1 MLAAQVIAPGS
12 KLATARGLRAETAT
26 SSLGQVL
33 GVAGCD
39 EDDLYAAMDWVL
51 ARKDAI
57 ENALAARHLAN
68 GTLVLYDVSS
78 AAFEG
83 RTCPLGAIGHARDGV
98 KGRLQIVYGLLCS
111 PTGVPVAIEVFEGN
125 TADPKT
131 LTAQIDKLK
140 TRFGLSRIA
149 LVGDRGMLTSAR
161 IRDELRPAQLDW
173 ISALRADQI
182 KALVNDGALQLSLF
196 DEQNLFEITHPDY
209 PGERLVCCHNPALAD
224 ERARKRDELLAA
236 TENELQTIAAA
247 TRRQRRPLRGQD
259 KIALRVGKVRN
270 KFKMAKHFDLD
281 ITDEAFT
288 FTRNQDSI
296 AAEAALDGIYVLRTS
311 LPEHALHRDD
321 VVLRYKD
328 LADVERFF
336 RTLNTELD
344 VRPIRHRLADRVRA
358 HMFLRMLSYYI
369 SWHMKQALAPIL
381 FTDNDKPAAAAK
393 RADPVAAAQ
402 RSDEA
407 LTKAARKR
415 THDDYPVHSF
425 TSLLADLATICAN
438 HIQPTNDLPAFTMLT
453 TPTPLQR
460 RALELLGV
468 SHRHPRSICYRHRIV
483 NKLRWSHGHS
493 RGSCGGRRSNRAHA
507 GLLSAAA
514 RRFGARGRPSARPSG
529 YVAGQLPARPR
540 LRGARPAGRARHAA
554 RRVGA
559 GVANHH
565 LPRRPADHEDE
576 VRRSRAADRRTTDAH
591 LVGQD
596 RGGARGPVGR
606 TWRRTGV
613 ESAARR
619 HRGAPGRRHRRAGDG
634 QSVRTQ

>member
-1 MLAAQVIAPGS
+1 MYVAVVPNRGSPPAILLRESYRDGGKVKNRTLANLSHWPEEKVDDLRRVLKGQSPKLDLTQAVEITRSLPHGNVAAVLGSAQRLGMAELIDPTPSRNRDLVLAMLAAQVIAPGS

-33 GVAGCD
+33 GVACCD

-57 ENALAARHLAN
+57 EKALAARHLAN

-78 AAFEG
+78 AALQG
-83 RTCPLGAIGHARDGV
+83 RSCPLGAIGHARDGV
-98 KGRLQIVYGLLCS
+98 NGRLQIVYGLLCS

-131 LTAQIDKLK
+131 LAAQITKLK
-140 TRFGLSRIA
+140 TRFGLSRVA
-149 LVGDRGMLTSAR
+149 VVGDRGMLTGAR
-161 IRDELRPAQLDW
+161 IEKELRPAHVDW
-173 ISALRADQI
+173 LSALRAPQI
-182 KALVNDGALQLSLF
+182 NALINDGALQLSLF
-196 DEQNLFEITHPDY
+196 DEQNLVEITPPDY

-224 ERARKRDELLAA
+224 ERARKRGELLAG
-236 TENELQTIAAA
+236 TEKELDKIAAA
-247 TRRQRRPLRGQD
+247 TGRQRRPVRGKD

-270 KFKMAKHFDLD
+270 HYKMAKHVDLQ
-281 ITDEAFT
+281 ITDDSFT
-288 FTRNQDSI
+288 FTRKDDQI

-321 VVLRYKD
+321 VVGRYKD

-381 FTDNDKPAAAAK
+381 FQDNDKPAAAAK

-415 THDDYPVHSF
+415 TEDDYPVHSF

-438 HIQPTNDLPAFTMLT
+438 HIQPTNDLPAFTILT

-460 RALELLGV
+460 RALELLGI
-468 SHRHPRSICYRHRIV
+468 SHH
-483 NKLRWSHGHS
+483 HGL
-493 RGSCGGRRSNRAHA
+493 A
-507 GLLSAAA
+507 
-514 RRFGARGRPSARPSG
+514 
-529 YVAGQLPARPR
+529 
-540 LRGARPAGRARHAA
+540 
-554 RRVGA
+554 
-559 GVANHH
+559 
-565 LPRRPADHEDE
+565 
-576 VRRSRAADRRTTDAH
+576 
-591 LVGQD
+591 
-596 RGGARGPVGR
+596 
-606 TWRRTGV
+606 
-613 ESAARR
+613 
-619 HRGAPGRRHRRAGDG
+619 
-634 QSVRTQ
+634 

>member
-1 MLAAQVIAPGS
+1 MRYNIDMYVAVVPNRGSPPAILLRQSYREGGKVKNRTLANLSHWPEGKVDDLRRVLKGQPPTLDLTQAFEITRSLPHGHVAAVLGSAQRLGMPELIDPTPSRTRDLVCAMLAAQVIAPGS

-26 SSLGQVL
+26 SSLGAVL
-33 GVAGCD
+33 GLSGAD

-51 ARKDAI
+51 ARKDGI
-57 ENALAARHLAN
+57 EQALAARHLAN

-131 LTAQIDKLK
+131 LGRQITKLT
-140 TRFGLSRIA
+140 TRFGLSRVC

-161 IRDELRPAQLDW
+161 IEKELRPAHVDW
-173 ISALRADQI
+173 LSALRAPQI
-182 KALVNDGALQLSLF
+182 NALVNDGALQLSLF
-196 DEQNLFEITHPDY
+196 DEQNLLEISHPDY

-224 ERARKRDELLAA
+224 ERARKRGELLAA
-236 TENELQTIAAA
+236 TEKELQTIAAA
-247 TRRQRRPLRGQD
+247 TGRQRRPLRGTD

-270 KFKMAKHFDLD
+270 KFKMAKHFDLQ
-281 ITDEAFT
+281 ITDDSFT
-288 FTRNQDSI
+288 FTRKHDQI

-311 LPEHALHRDD
+311 LPEHALSRDD
-321 VVLRYKD
+321 VVGRYKD

-358 HMFLRMLSYYI
+358 HLFLRMLSYYI
-369 SWHMKQALAPIL
+369 SWHMKRALAPIL
-381 FTDNDKPAAAAK
+381 FQDNDKPAAAAK
-393 RADPVAAAQ
+393 RADPVVAAQ

-407 LTKAARKR
+407 LTKAARKH
-415 THDDYPVHSF
+415 TEDDYPVHSF

-438 HIQPTNDLPAFTMLT
+438 HIQPTNDLPAFTILT

-468 SHRHPRSICYRHRIV
+468 SHRH
-483 NKLRWSHGHS
+483 
-493 RGSCGGRRSNRAHA
+493 
-507 GLLSAAA
+507 GL
-514 RRFGARGRPSARPSG
+514 P
-529 YVAGQLPARPR
+529 
-540 LRGARPAGRARHAA
+540 
-554 RRVGA
+554 
-559 GVANHH
+559 
-565 LPRRPADHEDE
+565 
-576 VRRSRAADRRTTDAH
+576 
-591 LVGQD
+591 
-596 RGGARGPVGR
+596 
-606 TWRRTGV
+606 
-613 ESAARR
+613 
-619 HRGAPGRRHRRAGDG
+619 
-634 QSVRTQ
+634 